1 MEPTA
6 HEETQYLNLIRHILE
21 KGSRETTRNG
31 TTLSTFGYSMRF
43 SLHDGILPLLTSKK
57 VAWKTCF
64 NELMWF
70 IRGDTDN
77 QLLREKG
84 VHIWDLNCSREY
96 LDSIGLNHYEAGRE
110 LGPIYGWQW
119 RNFNKE
125 YYTMEEQEERRRLFE
140 SGEMTCEEYNV
151 LDGVDQLQQIIGALK
166 DPERR
171 SSRRLVMTAWNPL
184 QLGQM
189 ALPPCH
195 ILSQFHVRDGK
206 YLSVSLY
213 QRSGDVGLGV
223 PFNIA
228 SYSFLTHILAKHCG
242 LEADEF
248 VYFLGN
254 AHIYEEHITML
265 REQLDRPLHE
275 FPRIQIKEA
284 KQNINDYSVED
295 IEWKTRYVCGD
306 VIKMVLL

>member
-1 MEPTA
+1 ME
-6 HEETQYLNLIRHILE
+6 ERQYLDLITRILE
-21 KGSRETTRNG
+21 TGSFETGRNG
-31 TTLSTFGYSMRF
+31 STKSVFGNMMRF
-43 SLHDGILPLLTSKK
+43 SLRDGTLPLLTTKQ

-84 VHIWDLNCSREY
+84 VRIWDLNCSREY

-125 YYTMEEQEERRRLFE
+125 YYTMEEKEERRYQYE
-140 SGEMTCEEYNV
+140 AGEMTWEEYNV
-151 LDGVDQLQQIIGALK
+151 LDGVDQLQQIIDELK

-171 SSRRLVMTAWNPL
+171 SSRRLIMTAWNPL
-184 QLGQM
+184 QLRQM

-195 ILSQFHVRDGK
+195 ILCQFNVRNGK
-206 YLSVSLY
+206 YLSCALY

-228 SYSFLTHILAKHCG
+228 SYSFLTHIIAKHCG
-242 LEADEF
+242 LEAEEF

-254 AHIYEEHITML
+254 AHIYEQHLEPL
-265 REQLDRPLHE
+265 SKQLNNVPYT
-275 FPRIQIKEA
+275 FPKIEIKE
-284 KQNINDYSVED
+284 QRERIEDYCIDD
-295 IEWKTRYVCGD
+295 IVWKTPYKHHPS
-306 VIKMVLL
+306 IKMDMIA

>member
-1 MEPTA
+1 MTEERL
-6 HEETQYLNLIRHILE
+6 HEETQYTNLIRHILE
-21 KGSRETTRNG
+21 KGSREIGRNG
-31 TTLSTFGYSMRF
+31 TTLSSFGHSMRF
-43 SLHDGILPLLTSKK
+43 TLRDGVLPLLTTKK

-96 LDSIGLNHYEAGRE
+96 LDSIGLTDYEAGRE

-119 RNFNKE
+119 RNFNKP
-125 YYTMEEQEERRRLFE
+125 YYTFQEKTERNCDHT
-140 SGEMTCEEYNV
+140 GEPTA
-151 LDGVDQLQQIIGALK
+151 GIDQLQQIIDALK

-171 SSRRLVMTAWNPL
+171 TSRRLVMTAWNPL

-195 ILSQFHVRDGK
+195 ILCQFHVREGR
-206 YLSVSLY
+206 YLSAALY

-254 AHIYEEHITML
+254 AHIYEEHIDML
-265 REQLDRPLHE
+265 REQVERPFFE
-275 FPRIQIKEA
+275 FPVIEIREA
-284 KQNINDYSVED
+284 KHDINDYSVAD
-295 IEWKTRYVCGD
+295 IVWKKPYQCGG
-306 VIKMVLL
+306 VVKMELK